1 MERLSACNPLSKASK
16 NEVRVM
22 TDEVM
27 TVRLREAQLVAELK
41 DSKQRVMEME
51 TQQHIGARQVRRLEE
66 ENQRLRDELDAAATE
81 RRVAGDQLQDAQRKA
96 DALESKVGRGSARRC
111 GHS

>member
-27 TVRLREAQLVAELK
+27 TVRLR
-41 DSKQRVMEME
+41 
-51 TQQHIGARQVRRLEE
+51 
-66 ENQRLRDELDAAATE
+66 
-81 RRVAGDQLQDAQRKA
+81 
-96 DALESKVGRGSARRC
+96 
-111 GHS
+111 